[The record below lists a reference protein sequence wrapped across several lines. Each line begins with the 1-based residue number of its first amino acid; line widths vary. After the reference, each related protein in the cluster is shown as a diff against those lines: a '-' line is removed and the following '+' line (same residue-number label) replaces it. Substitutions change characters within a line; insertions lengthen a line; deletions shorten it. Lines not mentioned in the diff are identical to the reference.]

1 MIFIRKLIIKEL
13 FGNKNITIDFI
24 KDVQVLVGINGVGK
38 TTILNIIN
46 DLLLNNKKSKY
57 LKLCTFASIELEDER
72 IISYENDIQDD
83 FDYLLDSFIKNA
95 ENDLT
100 KNDISENLFKNS
112 LAIKKVLREQ
122 SKNQKFS
129 MIDHEI
135 KVKTISTA
143 DLKLK
148 SLLNLSIGDSDNM
161 LDEDIEREL
170 SFMKGKSLAERQDL
184 SQSLCE
190 LFSESNKKVII
201 EEDGKMIVYSD
212 QKGSNILLHEINELS
227 SGERQIIYIL
237 MKIANVIKGEKS
249 LILMD
254 EPEISLH
261 LSWQKKLIKTIK
273 NINPDSQIII
283 VTHSPAIVMDGWRD
297 SYIDINKLLND

>member
-1 MIFIRKLIIKEL
+1 MIFIKKLIIKEL
-13 FGNKNITIDFI
+13 FGSKNITIDFI

-57 LKLCTFASIELEDER
+57 LKSCTFASIELEDER
-72 IISYENDIQDD
+72 VISYENDIQDD
-83 FDYLLDSFIKNA
+83 FDLLLDNF
-95 ENDLT
+95 L
-100 KNDISENLFKNS
+100 KNS
-112 LAIKKVLREQ
+112 EDDMLNNEFHETLMKNNSAIKKALREH

-129 MIDHEI
+129 MVDHEI

-161 LDEDIEREL
+161 LDEEIEREL
-170 SFMKGKSLAERQDL
+170 SFMKGKSLTKRKDL
-184 SQSLCE
+184 SDSLCE
-190 LFSESNKKVII
+190 LFSESNKEVII
-201 EEDGKMIVYSD
+201 DDNGKMMVYSN
-212 QKGSNILLHEINELS
+212 QKGGVIFHEISELS
-227 SGERQIIYIL
+227 SGERQVIYIL
-237 MKIANVIKGEKS
+237 MKIANIKHGEKS

-261 LSWQKKLIKTIK
+261 LSWQKKLIKIIK
-273 NINPDSQIII
+273 NINPNSQVII

-297 SYIDINKLLND
+297 SYIDISKLLND